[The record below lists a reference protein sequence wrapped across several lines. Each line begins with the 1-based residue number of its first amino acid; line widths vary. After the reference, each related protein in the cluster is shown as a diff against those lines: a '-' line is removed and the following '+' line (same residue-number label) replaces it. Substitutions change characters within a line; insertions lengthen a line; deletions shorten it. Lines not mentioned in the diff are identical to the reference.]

1 MPALDNLPPD
11 QRAVLQMVLQRGR
24 TYDEIAGLL
33 SIDRAAVRQRA
44 LDALDALAPAAVLP
58 GPESALVT
66 DYLLGQLPE
75 KVAEQVYAY
84 LQASDADR
92 AWAQELVAILAPVG
106 PLPEIPAGAP
116 LGADDWSAGGLEQ
129 GGDPIQPAAPQPDE
143 AYGSTDSEAAD
154 ATEEWSESAVAD
166 PAPAAPAPWPS
177 AESSAG
183 SGGTRTRA
191 TPGPRPSSR
200 RGGAILLGSVAALI
214 VAVILVVV
222 LTSSGGGPKHSGSG
236 LPAATAT
243 TSQNASTTV
252 TTTTGTTTTAAAPTL
267 LAQLNLKSPTGVSST
282 LGVAQVIREQ
292 GITGIVI
299 LAQGIPANTSHNAYA
314 VWLYNS
320 AGSFKFVGFVR
331 NLVTKT
337 GKLSAE
343 GQLPPGAAAYHRL
356 LITLETQQK
365 PSAPGEVVL
374 SGPFREH
381 P

>member
-44 LDALDALAPAAVLP
+44 LDGFDALAPAAVLP

-66 DYLLGQLPE
+66 DYMLGQLPE
-75 KVAEQVYAY
+75 KVAEQVYSY

-92 AWAQELVAILAPVG
+92 AWAQALAVILAPLG
-106 PLPEIPAGAP
+106 SLPEIPAGAP
-116 LGADDWSAGGLEQ
+116 LGAGDRSAGGLERSS
-129 GGDPIQPAAPQPDE
+129 DPVEHEAPEPGEPYEPYEPADSADAVGADAWPESPAAQTPPASPE
-143 AYGSTDSEAAD
+143 PWATTEWTGGSGRARTEAAR
-154 ATEEWSESAVAD
+154 E
-166 PAPAAPAPWPS
+166 
-177 AESSAG
+177 
-183 SGGTRTRA
+183 
-191 TPGPRPSSR
+191 PRPSSR
-200 RGGAILLGSVAALI
+200 RGGAILLGSIAAVI
-214 VAVILVVV
+214 VAVILVIA
-222 LTSSGGGPKHSGSG
+222 LTSGGAKKHTGSTP
-236 LPAATAT
+236 PAATS
-243 TSQNASTTV
+243 TSQTASTTA
-252 TTTTGTTTTAAAPTL
+252 TTGTTTTAVTPTL

-282 LGVAQVIREQ
+282 VGVAQVIREQ
-292 GITGIVI
+292 GVTGIVI
-299 LAQGIPANTSHNAYA
+299 VAQGIPANTSHNAYA
-314 VWLYNS
+314 VWLSNS

-343 GQLPPGAAAYHRL
+343 GQLPTGAATYHKL